1 MPDFTG
7 NAPVYRAAAPEVL
20 RIVPLDTFTAIY
32 HRASGIT
39 HLVAPPAPEILAA
52 LRPAGL
58 TRSALIA
65 RLAQDYDLLD
75 ADEAA
80 LAARLDE
87 LVAAGLVSTA

>member
-1 MPDFTG
+1 VAEPTEHQ
-7 NAPVYRAAAPEVL
+7 PVYRAAAPDVL

-39 HLVAPPAPEILAA
+39 HLVAPPAPEILTA
-52 LRPAGL
+52 LGASGL
-58 TRSALIA
+58 TMAGLIA
-65 RLAQDYDLLD
+65 RLTQDYDLLD
-75 ADEAA
+75 ADETA

>member
-1 MPDFTG
+1 VPDPARTD
-7 NAPVYRAAAPEVL
+7 PVYRAAPAEVM

-39 HLVAPPAPEILAA
+39 HLVASPVPEILAA
-52 LRPAGL
+52 LGVGGMTRAGL
-58 TRSALIA
+58 TAK
-65 RLAQDYDLLD
+65 LAQDYDLLD
-75 ADEAA
+75 AEEAA

>member
-1 MPDFTG
+1 MSCPAEHD
-7 NAPVYRAAAPEVL
+7 PVYRAASPDVL

-39 HLVAPPAPEILAA
+39 HLVAPPAPEILTA
-52 LRPAGL
+52 LAPAGL
-58 TRSALIA
+58 TLAGLIA

-87 LVAAGLVSTA
+87 LVAVGLVSTA